1 MGIIEGE
8 IKKVLSSLILSLS
21 QIDSF
26 RQIFY
31 SKNLKGELCQIFFF
45 FFNKNSFDKIDQYV
59 DKIKEKFQQ
68 NEKEIGESK
77 IAEKIIKFLYKELKD
92 ELINQGEDDKF
103 INELFNG
110 KFELISSN
118 NNWKE
123 INEFPLIF
131 TFDLPQLNV
140 EKHKI
145 RCEDKKIYLCVDRII
160 KSQINKSI
168 LKDFPGYDKFEAYNM
183 PEIFFIY
190 NININDNLLKYYRT
204 IEINEIPFEIIY
216 FMLDIDNKIEKYFT
230 VNNIW
235 YKLSSKDNKIK
246 NIKNIKN
253 ILGTP
258 KLIIYKKRNEYIQ
271 NFLNKKDIFTKENNL
286 ILDEMNLHIIPE
298 HKYGNY
304 YLLNKSVISEFIK
317 ALNDTKELKETIYKK
332 AQKIIKDK
340 NLLEVET
347 EKKENKLNHPKNF
360 VIMSENSYVK
370 FLEESNEDY
379 SVSKESVISNNSQYS
394 FIDDFNKKIY
404 KIKFG
409 ENLTFIKIEIDNNQE
424 IIYICEYNK
433 EKGIFDIIT
442 FMNYSQKGLFDNDV
456 EKYISNR
463 GGLEYFYIKKKLN
476 LEKNKQQIIKDDEGN
491 DIGILINIVDIS
503 KHLNLYKYEQIKPK
517 NNYLEDNFT
526 NGFPIDNKNHV
537 NIIKIN
543 NKSNNNSNVNNNQSQ
558 KNNQNN
564 QYTNISEESSIN
576 ENPIAKV
583 ARGFKQS

>member
-31 SKNLKGELCQIFFF
+31 SKNLKGELCQIFSDLI
-45 FFNKNSFDKIDQYV
+45 NKNSFDKIDQYV

-190 NININDNLLKYYRT
+190 NINIKDNLLKYYRT

-246 NIKNIKN
+246 NIKNIKD

-332 AQKIIKDK
+332 AQKIIKDN

-379 SVSKESVISNNSQYS
+379 SVSKQTVISNNSQYY
-394 FIDDFNKKIY
+394 FIDDINKKIY

-409 ENLTFIKIEIDNNQE
+409 ENLAFIKIESENQE

-433 EKGIFDIIT
+433 NEGIFDIIIYI
-442 FMNYSQKGLFDNDV
+442 NYSQKGLFDNDV

-491 DIGILINIVDIS
+491 DIGILINIVDMS

-517 NNYLEDNFT
+517 NNYLENNFID
-526 NGFPIDNKNHV
+526 GFPIDNKNHV
-537 NIIKIN
+537 NIIEKN

-558 KNNQNN
+558 QNNQNN
-564 QYTNISEESSIN
+564 HYTNISEESSIC

>member
-31 SKNLKGELCQIFFF
+31 SKNLKGELCQIFSDLI
-45 FFNKNSFDKIDQYV
+45 NKNSFDKIDQYV

-77 IAEKIIKFLYKELKD
+77 ID
-92 ELINQGEDDKF
+92 QGEDDKF

-190 NININDNLLKYYRT
+190 NINIKDNLLKYYRT

-246 NIKNIKN
+246 NIKNIKD

-347 EKKENKLNHPKNF
+347 EKKENKLR
-360 VIMSENSYVK
+360 
-370 FLEESNEDY
+370 
-379 SVSKESVISNNSQYS
+379 
-394 FIDDFNKKIY
+394 KKR
-404 KIKFG
+404 K
-409 ENLTFIKIEIDNNQE
+409 
-424 IIYICEYNK
+424 
-433 EKGIFDIIT
+433 
-442 FMNYSQKGLFDNDV
+442 
-456 EKYISNR
+456 
-463 GGLEYFYIKKKLN
+463 
-476 LEKNKQQIIKDDEGN
+476 
-491 DIGILINIVDIS
+491 
-503 KHLNLYKYEQIKPK
+503 
-517 NNYLEDNFT
+517 
-526 NGFPIDNKNHV
+526 
-537 NIIKIN
+537 
-543 NKSNNNSNVNNNQSQ
+543 
-558 KNNQNN
+558 
-564 QYTNISEESSIN
+564 
-576 ENPIAKV
+576 
-583 ARGFKQS
+583 

>member
-31 SKNLKGELCQIFFF
+31 SKNLKGELCQIFSDLI
-45 FFNKNSFDKIDQYV
+45 NKNSFDKIDQYV

-190 NININDNLLKYYRT
+190 NINIKDNLLKYYRT

-246 NIKNIKN
+246 NIKNIKD

-332 AQKIIKDK
+332 AQKIIKDN

-379 SVSKESVISNNSQYS
+379 SVSKQTVISNNSQYY
-394 FIDDFNKKIY
+394 FTDDINKKIY

-409 ENLTFIKIEIDNNQE
+409 ENLAFIKIESENQE

-433 EKGIFDIIT
+433 NEGIFDIIIYI
-442 FMNYSQKGLFDNDV
+442 NYSQKGLFDNDV

-491 DIGILINIVDIS
+491 DIGILINIVDMS

-517 NNYLEDNFT
+517 NNYLENNFID
-526 NGFPIDNKNHV
+526 GFPIDNKNHV

-558 KNNQNN
+558 QNNQNN
-564 QYTNISEESSIN
+564 QFTNISEESSIY

-583 ARGFKQS
+583 AREFKQS

>member
-31 SKNLKGELCQIFFF
+31 SKNLKGELCQIFSDLI
-45 FFNKNSFDKIDQYV
+45 NKNSFDKIDQYV

-190 NININDNLLKYYRT
+190 NINIKDNLLKYYRT

-246 NIKNIKN
+246 NIKNIKG

-304 YLLNKSVISEFIK
+304 YLLNKSVISELIK

-332 AQKIIKDK
+332 AQKIIKDN

-379 SVSKESVISNNSQYS
+379 SVSKQTVISNNSQYY
-394 FIDDFNKKIY
+394 FTDDINKKIY

-409 ENLTFIKIEIDNNQE
+409 ENLAFIKIESENQE

-433 EKGIFDIIT
+433 NEGIFDIIIYI
-442 FMNYSQKGLFDNDV
+442 NYSQKGLFDNDV

-476 LEKNKQQIIKDDEGN
+476 LEKNKQQTIKDDEGN
-491 DIGILINIVDIS
+491 DIGILINIVDMS

-517 NNYLEDNFT
+517 NNYLENNFID
-526 NGFPIDNKNHV
+526 GFPIDNKNHV
-537 NIIKIN
+537 NIIEIN

-564 QYTNISEESSIN
+564 QYTNISEESSIY